1 MIIHLDIAETCF
13 DDPGLMGGMVPFDV
27 ILNPRI
33 MRWGICEQSICF
45 GTSALRQGFAGLG
58 QVGPTRDV

>member
-1 MIIHLDIAETCF
+1 
-13 DDPGLMGGMVPFDV
+13 MGGMVPFDV